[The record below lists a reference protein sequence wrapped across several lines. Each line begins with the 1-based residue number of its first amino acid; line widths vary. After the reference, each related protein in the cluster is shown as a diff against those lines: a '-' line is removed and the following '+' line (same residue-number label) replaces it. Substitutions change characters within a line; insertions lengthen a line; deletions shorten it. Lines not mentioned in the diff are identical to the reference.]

1 MIEVLTSTG
10 VFLDLDP
17 NTEFEITIENP
28 MLDDDRTPA
37 PWSTDIAFAPTAKN
51 KRAFGWIDALFL
63 EPSVREIGATIIA
76 HGIHLWTGTLVYD
89 GISDGKANYTFSGL
103 DYSEEWSKKLYQL
116 PFLGDEVSGVRYMK
130 NVIAGTV
137 DGVKAPIVVNRALVA
152 DSAFAIVEGY
162 RYPTFNTNRKYRN
175 TYDCNVPANGFIAA
189 VTVQKILSQALGD
202 KLDISH
208 RVKDLFNS
216 LAVFGTMWS
225 SYLPVTGSG
234 EYSLNVFD
242 SFPDVELSEFIK
254 DICRMTCSAIYS
266 YRGRFYIVGFEDIIS
281 ESSPVVWDD
290 KISDTFEVSGIDKQ
304 GYSLSFSDSSG
315 TSLTGTEEAEYQVDN
330 LSGIEDIASGEYYV
344 VAHNRSGD
352 VYSVKRAMYRES
364 SATTPVCVEWMSD
377 KLGGQAAYETGGDDK
392 YDSSVGLKIAVCT
405 PIMARRGVLEESSY
419 YEGMAPVIDIPGV
432 GDSRPTTA
440 YVAVLGQAQATDN
453 GYVMTMDGSAFGA
466 GHGDDVNLGYSL
478 NPEWLFKR
486 YHQYFASWLA
496 RDRSMV
502 KVDVALSVYEL
513 AALKIWSKVSIYGQT
528 YIISKIS
535 VRMSAKIGSTL
546 TVNCEL
552 ISF

>member
-10 VFLDLDP
+10 VFLDLNP

-51 KRAFGWIDALFL
+51 KRAFGWIDALLL

-103 DYSEEWSKKLYQL
+103 DYSEEWAKKLYQL
-116 PFLGDEVSGVRYMK
+116 PFLGDEVSGVEYMK

-137 DGVKAPIVVNRALVA
+137 DGVKAPMVVNRALVA
-152 DSAFAIVEGY
+152 DSVFVTVEG
-162 RYPTFNTNRKYRN
+162 TGTVTNANRKYRN
-175 TYDCNVPANGFIAA
+175 AFDCEEPANGFIAA
-189 VTVQKILSQALGD
+189 VTVSKLLSQALGD
-202 KLDISH
+202 KLNISDNL
-208 RVKDLFNS
+208 KGFFDS

-225 SYLPVTGSG
+225 TYLPVVKSG

-242 SFPDVELSEFIK
+242 SFPDVELSEFLK

-266 YRGRFYIVGFEDIIS
+266 YRGSFYIVGFREIVASEDDL
-281 ESSPVVWDD
+281 VWDD
-290 KISDTFEVSGIDKQ
+290 KVSDTFEVSGIDKQ

-315 TSLTGTEEAEYQVDN
+315 TSLTGTEGIEYQVDN
-330 LSGIEDIASGEYYV
+330 LSGIEDIASGGYYV
-344 VAHNRSGD
+344 VSHKRSGD
-352 VYSVKRAMYRES
+352 VYSVQRAMSGGHNIDPYC
-364 SATTPVCVEWMSD
+364 TEWLSD
-377 KLGGQAAYETGGDDK
+377 KLGGQAAYERGGNDK
-392 YDSSVGLKIAVCT
+392 YDSSVGLKAAVCA
-405 PIMARRGVLEESSY
+405 PIMFRRYRLEDSPY
-419 YEGMAPVIDIPGV
+419 FEGMAPVIDIPGV
-432 GDSRPTTA
+432 GDARPTSA
-440 YVAVLGQAQATDN
+440 YIAIIGQAQATDN
-453 GYVMTMDGSAFGA
+453 GYVMTMDGSTFDV

-478 NPEWLFKR
+478 NPEWLYKH
-486 YHQYFASWLA
+486 YHQAFAGWLA
-496 RDRSMV
+496 RDRSAV
-502 KVDVALSVYEL
+502 TVEVDLSIYEL
-513 AALKIWSKVSIYGQT
+513 AALKIWTKVSIYGQS

-535 VRMSAKIGSTL
+535 ARMTAKIGSTL